1 MDKLPIFRFIVG
13 EDDEA
18 QLEAVA
24 FVDSP
29 AIEMNWQAF
38 NSNQYKFKAE
48 VEKRIISGPLMVA
61 ELPIYRRDESGEYY
75 GVFQKEDIYNLRN
88 KFFKQGKSNLVN
100 EMHDSSKM
108 IDGVYMIESFL
119 IDKERGINAPKGYE
133 LTDGSWFGSYKI
145 DNDEIWN
152 DFIKSGEFKGFSVE
166 GLFKTVKIDEQ
177 PESTVKKIIDVLHE
191 FFGGPGSGRR
201 PEEGSDSE
209 YKTGLGEGVDNY
221 IEKIENSNEP
231 PTFED
236 LSKLRESN
244 KDAYNVAVKIDKNW
258 QNNPLSEN
266 EKVIFDKMTTKKDYE
281 LYRGDTR
288 YTINTT
294 KIGDTLD
301 FESKPTFTSSNIE
314 HAKGF
319 AKDGVIVFEKGTTKS
334 VRRKFDTAENSE
346 LIRGSYK
353 VTKIEDGKI
362 YVKPK

>member
-1 MDKLPIFRFIVG
+1 M
-13 EDDEA
+13 
-18 QLEAVA
+18 
-24 FVDSP
+24 
-29 AIEMNWQAF
+29 
-38 NSNQYKFKAE
+38 
-48 VEKRIISGPLMVA
+48 
-61 ELPIYRRDESGEYY
+61 
-75 GVFQKEDIYNLRN
+75 
-88 KFFKQGKSNLVN
+88 
-100 EMHDSSKM
+100 
-108 IDGVYMIESFL
+108 
-119 IDKERGINAPKGYE
+119 
-133 LTDGSWFGSYKI
+133 
-145 DNDEIWN
+145 
-152 DFIKSGEFKGFSVE
+152 
-166 GLFKTVKIDEQ
+166 
-177 PESTVKKIIDVLHE
+177 LHE